1 MFKRL
6 MAALRRDRTKSSDA
20 PSRIVAL
27 QDDIVHNVVADRTD
41 LQDFEWEDRE
51 WVYIAVNTELLVD
64 DGRRSS
70 TQTAVL
76 AFRPG
81 GELEDLD
88 FRLSMATK
96 AKILALRDAMRASG
110 NAVWTIVDI
119 TIERDGVYKFSF
131 GYGPPPRLNG
141 DLLHA
146 PLKGTLERYKTLR
159 GLQ

>member
-6 MAALRRDRTKSSDA
+6 LAALRNDGRKSSHA
-20 PSRIVAL
+20 PEQIVAL
-27 QDDIVHNVVADRTD
+27 QDDVVRSVVADRTD
-41 LQDFEWEDRE
+41 LQDHEWDDRE
-51 WVYIAVNTELLVD
+51 WVHIAVNTELLVE

-76 AFRPG
+76 AFKPG
-81 GELEDLD
+81 GALEDLD

-96 AKILALRDAMRASG
+96 AKILALRNAMTAGG
-110 NAVWTIVDI
+110 NAAWTIADI
-119 TIERDGVYKFSF
+119 TIARDGVYKFNF

-146 PLKGTLERYKTLR
+146 PLKGLLERYKAER
-159 GLQ
+159 GLP

>member
-6 MAALRRDRTKSSDA
+6 MAALRRDGSKSSDGPENIA
-20 PSRIVAL
+20 AL
-27 QDDIVHNVVADRTD
+27 QDDVVRSVAADRTD
-41 LQDFEWEDRE
+41 LQDHEWEDRE
-51 WVYIAVNTELLVD
+51 WVHIAVNTELLVE

-76 AFRPG
+76 AHKPG

-96 AKILALRDAMRASG
+96 AKILALRNAMSASG

-146 PLKGTLERYKTLR
+146 PLKGSLERYKAGR
-159 GLQ
+159 GLH